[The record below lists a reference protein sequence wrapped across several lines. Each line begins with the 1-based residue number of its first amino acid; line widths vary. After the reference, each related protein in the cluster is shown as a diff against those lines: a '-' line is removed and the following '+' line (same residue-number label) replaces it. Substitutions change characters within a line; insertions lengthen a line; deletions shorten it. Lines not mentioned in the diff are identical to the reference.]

1 MFVPKEHRLEIYN
14 YLYKEGVVVARK
26 NFQAPRH
33 PQIPGVSNLEVIKLM
48 QGFTAKGLV
57 RESFAWRHYYWFL
70 TNEGINYLREYLH
83 IPSNYVPL
91 TLKADKKAPKPLQRS
106 SAGPR
111 RDGFKSERSSYRSD
125 ERKTIPPVDA
135 EQPSEEQGEAVQRG
149 TGSTRGRGFARG
161 RGGASRGAPR
171 AQKQE

>member
-1 MFVPKEHRLEIYN
+1 VNYEHDYFVKIT
-14 YLYKEGVVVARK
+14 EGVVVARK
-26 NFQAPRH
+26 DFQAPRH

-57 RESFAWRHYYWFL
+57 RENFAWRHYYWYL
-70 TNEGINYLREYLH
+70 TNEGINYLREYLN

-111 RDGFKSERSSYRSD
+111 REFNKSDRSSYRSED
-125 ERKTIPPVDA
+125 RKTVPQVDA
-135 EQPSEEQGEAVQRG
+135 EQTGESAPRG

-161 RGGASRGAPR
+161 RGGVSRGESR
-171 AQKQE
+171 SAQQE